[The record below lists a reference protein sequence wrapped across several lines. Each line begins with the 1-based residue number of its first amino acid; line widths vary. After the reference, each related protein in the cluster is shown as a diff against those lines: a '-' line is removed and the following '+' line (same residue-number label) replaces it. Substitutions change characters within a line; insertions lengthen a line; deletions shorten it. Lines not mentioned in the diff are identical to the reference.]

1 MRTNTPSQRLLAAVV
16 VGHLIVSI
24 VHGAAHSEARI
35 PTTLVANLFIWI
47 VILAGP
53 LAGLWMSL
61 SRPVAGGWIVAATM
75 AGSLVFGVV
84 NHFVI
89 VSPDHVSHVAPEWR
103 TLFAVTA
110 ALLVVSEVAGVVVG
124 ITSARRAVRGFSE
137 SSADRASRSDSP
149 ARLRSPR
156 S

>member
-1 MRTNTPSQRLLAAVV
+1 MRTNTPYQRLLAAVV

-24 VHGAAHSEARI
+24 VHGAAHSGARI
-35 PTTLVANLFIWI
+35 PMTLAANLFIWI
-47 VILAGP
+47 VIVAGP
-53 LAGLWMSL
+53 LAGLWLSR
-61 SRPVAGGWIVAATM
+61 SRPVAGGWVVAATM

-103 TLFAVTA
+103 LLFAVTA

-137 SSADRASRSDSP
+137 SSGDRASRSGSE
-149 ARLRSPR
+149 AERLSPR
-156 S
+156 

>member
-1 MRTNTPSQRLLAAVV
+1 MRTNTPYQRLLAAVV

-24 VHGAAHSEARI
+24 VHGAAHSGARI
-35 PTTLVANLFIWI
+35 PMTLAANLFIWI
-47 VILAGP
+47 VIVAGP
-53 LAGLWMSL
+53 LAGLWLSR
-61 SRPVAGGWIVAATM
+61 SRPVAGGWVVAATM

-89 VSPDHVSHVAPEWR
+89 VSPDHVSHVAAEWR
-103 TLFAVTA
+103 LLFAVTA

-137 SSADRASRSDSP
+137 SSGDRASRSGSE
-149 ARLRSPR
+149 AERLSPR
-156 S
+156 

>member
-1 MRTNTPSQRLLAAVV
+1 MSFVSFVLIQRRYTESKTYLAVTRSRFARLEGRMRTNTPSQRLLAAVV

-35 PTTLVANLFIWI
+35 PTTLAANLFIWI

-84 NHFVI
+84 NH
-89 VSPDHVSHVAPEWR
+89 
-103 TLFAVTA
+103 
-110 ALLVVSEVAGVVVG
+110 
-124 ITSARRAVRGFSE
+124 
-137 SSADRASRSDSP
+137 
-149 ARLRSPR
+149 
-156 S
+156 